1 LPIDAEILPDYTQ
14 ALIGMAG
21 PAIAPKICMS
31 RLGLAFI
38 ILQLLVCPGIAMSQA
53 SGDSLAGGTPA
64 KNDTTPAT
72 QQAEVPRARPA
83 SVSSEPVIAPPIEG
97 IKPYELRD
105 SFNEMHYGHRHEAID
120 IMEPKGT
127 PVRAVVDGTIQKLFL
142 SRAGG
147 NTIYEFDE
155 KGRYCYYYAHLE
167 RYADGLHDGMSVSR
181 GQIIGY
187 VGSAG
192 DAAAAPHLHFAI
204 YLLGSYKHWWK
215 GAPIDPYPVL
225 ERSLLMSS
233 RSSPSQ
239 IYLILEMLHA
249 GG

>member
-1 LPIDAEILPDYTQ
+1 MQ
-14 ALIGMAG
+14 ASIGMVG
-21 PAIAPKICMS
+21 LAIAPKIYMA

-38 ILQLLVCPGIAMSQA
+38 VLQLLVCPGIALSQA
-53 SGDSLAGGTPA
+53 TGDTLAGDTPA
-64 KNDTTPAT
+64 KTRLTPPT
-72 QQAEVPRARPA
+72 QQPEVPRARPG
-83 SVSSEPVIAPPIEG
+83 STSSEPVIAPPIEG
-97 IKPYELRD
+97 VKPYELRD

-120 IMEPKGT
+120 IMEPKDT

-142 SRAGG
+142 SKTGG

-155 KGRYCYYYAHLE
+155 NRMYCYYYAHLE
-167 RYADGLHDGMSVSR
+167 RYAYGLHDGMSVSR
-181 GQIIGY
+181 GEIIGY
-187 VGSAG
+187 VGSTG
-192 DAAAAPHLHFAI
+192 DAATAAPHLHFAI
-204 YLLGSYKHWWK
+204 YLLGPHKHWWK

-239 IYLILEMLHA
+239 VYLILEMLHA